1 METLPIPPKAIGS
14 SGTLVTQIYK
24 YIVELIEEGLLKFGQ
39 QLPSEPNLAKQLNVS
54 RFSLREALQK
64 LESEGYVIKRR
75 GIGTFVNKPSINI
88 HEFGFEKLH
97 SLSGNLI
104 SQGHQPG
111 LSEIQIS
118 YEEPE
123 EKIRQLL
130 ALSKDEKIV
139 KIQRVRTKDGKILG
153 WTVDY
158 LPESIYK
165 NKIEEEALGFSL
177 YNFLEVQCDVFIS
190 HGKAELEPAICDEII
205 SKKVNQPVGSL
216 IMKIKQIH
224 YKEDHTPVLYSLAY
238 WPTSELKISVIRRR

>member
-1 METLPIPPKAIGS
+1 MDPLSIPPKAIGS
-14 SGTLVTQIYK
+14 SATLVTQIYK
-24 YIVELIEEGLLKFGQ
+24 YIVELIEDGLLKFGQ

-104 SQGHQPG
+104 SQGYQPG
-111 LSEIQIS
+111 LNEIQIS
-118 YEEPE
+118 YEDPE
-123 EKIRQLL
+123 EEIRKIL
-130 ALSKDEKIV
+130 ALGKNEKIV
-139 KIQRVRTKDGKILG
+139 KIQRVRTKDGEILG
-153 WTVDY
+153 WTIDY
-158 LPESIYK
+158 LPESISE

-177 YNFLEVQCDVFIS
+177 YNYLEVQCGVFIS
-190 HGKAELEPAICDEII
+190 HGKAELEPAICDEEI

-216 IMKIKQIH
+216 LTKIMQIH
-224 YKEDHTPVLYSLAY
+224 YKEDHTPVLYSVAY
-238 WPTSELKISVIRRR
+238 WPINGLKISVIRRR